1 MKTKKVRLL
10 WAAILFAAFAALL
23 LTATFYD
30 LQISAFLTKN
40 ALPAGQYYATD
51 VFGVGFECVGTAP
64 EPLFGALC
72 AALAME
78 YMRRRVKNGKLRL
91 PLTALFAALT
101 AVFYAW
107 EFRDL
112 FEYVE
117 RHFAAAEHGTAFLWV
132 VIAFLALLCAAL
144 TFAAVGRC
152 RDETLGRLFRFSV
165 YTAVGIIAAILLVQ
179 AVKVPMGRMRYRAM
193 NVLGD
198 FSGFRRWYVPGGQ
211 PDKAWMKAVFG
222 TSDAFKSF
230 PSGHTRAA
238 AASFYLIALADAL
251 GVTDKKKR
259 AALWCFAA
267 AFTAAVAVSRIV
279 VGAHFL
285 SDVLVGG
292 AVGFCVCMLCR
303 LLLARR
309 ADAPDAAINSSACHN
324 K

>member
-1 MKTKKVRLL
+1 MKTKNKRLL
-10 WAAILFAAFAALL
+10 CAAVLFAAFAALL

-40 ALPAGQYYATD
+40 ALPAGQYYAND
-51 VFGVGFECVGTAP
+51 VFGVGFECIGTAP
-64 EPLFGALC
+64 ELLLGALC
-72 AALAME
+72 AAFGAE
-78 YMRRRVKNGKLRL
+78 YMRRFIKNEMLRFL
-91 PLTALFAALT
+91 LTALFCAGT
-101 AVFYAW
+101 VGFYAW
-107 EFRDL
+107 EFYDL
-112 FEYVE
+112 FNYIK
-117 RHFAAAEHGTAFLWV
+117 RHFPAADGSAAFLWV

-152 RDETLGRLFRFSV
+152 RDESLRRLFRFSV
-165 YTAVGIIAAILLVQ
+165 CTAVGIITAILLVN
-179 AVKVPMGRMRYRAM
+179 ALKAPMGRMRYRAM
-193 NVLGD
+193 NVVGD

-211 PDKAWMKAVFG
+211 PDKAWMKATFG

-238 AASFYLIALADAL
+238 AASFYLIALADCL

-267 AFTAAVAVSRIV
+267 AFTVAVAVSRIV

-292 AVGFCVCMLCR
+292 AIGLCFCMAGRAV
-303 LLLARR
+303 LLRSVA
-309 ADAPDAAINSSACHN
+309 N
-324 K
+324 KKDL